1 MEERTIS
8 DTNRCPTCGEP
19 GSADE
24 APTEKRRR
32 VGGPRAPTRVVKR
45 RRTWGRTILGVL
57 DEGVM
62 GIVYLA
68 EQHEPI
74 HRPVA
79 LKLMLR
85 ATPGR
90 APELR

>member
-1 MEERTIS
+1 
-8 DTNRCPTCGEP
+8 
-19 GSADE
+19 
-24 APTEKRRR
+24 
-32 VGGPRAPTRVVKR
+32 VGPY
-45 RRTWGRTILGVL
+45 TILGVL